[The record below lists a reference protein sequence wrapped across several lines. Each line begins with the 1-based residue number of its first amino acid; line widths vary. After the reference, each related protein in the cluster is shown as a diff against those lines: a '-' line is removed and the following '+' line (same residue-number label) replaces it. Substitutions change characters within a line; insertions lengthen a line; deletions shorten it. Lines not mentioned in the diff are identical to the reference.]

1 MVGDFVLDAV
11 DLARL
16 MVCARSAVF
25 KGSEGP
31 VKTSPAPTSLS
42 GTCEPCVLAEAAD
55 VRLDGGV
62 GLSYHRFSS
71 QLS

>member
-1 MVGDFVLDAV
+1 MGASCGALSNADESRGGDVVGDFVLDVV

-31 VKTSPAPTSLS
+31 VET
-42 GTCEPCVLAEAAD
+42 
-55 VRLDGGV
+55 
-62 GLSYHRFSS
+62 
-71 QLS
+71 